1 MTPRIL
7 LSAPLL
13 AAVMATLL
21 AATPAAAHL
30 PPGEYGSFLAGV
42 THPLFGLDHVLAM
55 IAVGLWAAQIGGPA
69 IWQVPSAFV
78 SAMLIGF
85 GLALAGLPLPFVEPM
100 ILASIILLGVVVA
113 LALRPATGWAMAAVA
128 GLALFHGH
136 AHGGELGSAAAMQF
150 GAGFALAT
158 AGLHAVGLVIALL
171 FARALQNGSGL
182 LVRALGGV
190 TSLAGALIA
199 FG

>member
-1 MTPRIL
+1 MSRIP
-7 LSAPLL
+7 LSAPLFTML
-13 AAVMATLL
+13 I

-30 PPGEYGSFLAGV
+30 PPGEYGSFLAGA

-55 IAVGLWAAQIGGPA
+55 IAVGLWAAQIGGRA
-69 IWQVPSAFV
+69 IWKVPSAFV
-78 SAMLIGF
+78 FAMLAGF

-100 ILASIILLGVVVA
+100 ILASIILLGLAVA
-113 LALRPATGWAMAAVA
+113 LALRPSSVWAMAAVA

-158 AGLHAVGLVIALL
+158 AGLHAAGLLIALL
-171 FARALQNGSGL
+171 FARALQHGSGV
-182 LVRALGGV
+182 LVRALGGL
-190 TSLAGALIA
+190 TGLAGALLA
-199 FG
+199 LG

>member
-1 MTPRIL
+1 MSRIP

-13 AAVMATLL
+13 TMLI
-21 AATPAAAHL
+21 AATPASAHL
-30 PPGEYGSFLAGV
+30 PPGEYGSFLAGA

-55 IAVGLWAAQIGGPA
+55 IAVGLWAAQIGGRA
-69 IWQVPSAFV
+69 TWQVPSAFV
-78 SAMLIGF
+78 FAMLAGF
-85 GLALAGLPLPFVEPM
+85 GLALAGLPLPMVEPM
-100 ILASIILLGVVVA
+100 ILASIILLGLVVA
-113 LALRPATGWAMAAVA
+113 LALRPASGWAMAAVA

-136 AHGGELGSAAAMQF
+136 AHGGELGSAAALQF

-158 AGLHAVGLVIALL
+158 AGLHAAGLLIALL
-171 FARALQNGSGL
+171 FARALQNGSGV
-182 LVRALGGV
+182 LVRALGGL